1 MKPWWQPRSLRIRL
15 TASFVLLGAVLVAAA
30 TFGVS
35 ALVARTVWLPLDAAL
50 EEEATDLALML
61 HEELREAKPQPAGDF
76 DGDADDAVAQIAGER
91 NLGKEKFVAIVDR
104 EGRPLAVH
112 GRLPDGVLSTVTHG
126 EHATHA
132 YFVSGDERTYR
143 MVRHPDR
150 DGGWVVVGVRADR
163 QRHSVARAR
172 VALGF
177 GAAVFLVVLGAI
189 AWRITTRATAEIDG
203 VTAELE
209 ALEAESLHLRLSGR
223 DTTEVDRLV
232 AALNR
237 LLSRLDHAVT
247 HLRRFTADAAHELRT
262 PLAALR
268 ARLETA
274 LASDGTPDAHRD
286 GLLDALEQT
295 ERLSRLAEDLLTLSA
310 LESAESVADED
321 VDVASVAREVCEF
334 LEPVA
339 EEQGRVLQLSAGPAT
354 QVRGSVKLLKRVLV
368 NVLDNA
374 FRHTAAGGA
383 IDIDVARAD
392 GVVRVQVRDRGP
404 GFDDTDAERLFRRFG
419 HRASPRGGAGLGLAI
434 SREIVLKHHGRIEL
448 RSSSQGG
455 TTVVVELPAAPAA
468 H

>member
-1 MKPWWQPRSLRIRL
+1 MTAWWPPRSLRVRL

-30 TFGVS
+30 TLGVS
-35 ALVARTVWLPLDAAL
+35 ELVARTVWLPLDAAL
-50 EEEATDLALML
+50 EEEATDLALVL
-61 HEELREAKPQPAGDF
+61 HEELREAKTHPSG
-76 DGDADDAVAQIAGER
+76 DGDAADAVAQIAGER
-91 NLGKEKFVAIVDR
+91 DLGKEKFVAIVDR

-112 GRLPDGVLSTVTHG
+112 GPIPEGVLSTVTR
-126 EHATHA
+126 ADRAARA
-132 YFVSGDERTYR
+132 YFVSGGDRTYR
-143 MVRHPDR
+143 VVRHPDR
-150 DGGWVVVGVRADR
+150 DGGFVVVGVRADR

-172 VALGF
+172 VALGV
-177 GAAVFLVVLGAI
+177 GAAAFLVVLGAI

-203 VTAELE
+203 VTGELE
-209 ALEAESLHLRLSGR
+209 ALEAESLHRRLSGR
-223 DTTEVDRLV
+223 DTTEIDRLV

-237 LLSRLDHAVT
+237 LLSRLDRAVT

-268 ARLETA
+268 ARLENA
-274 LASDGTPDAHRD
+274 LANDGAPDAQRD

-321 VDVASVAREVCEF
+321 VDVSSVAREVCEF

-339 EEQGRVLQLSAGPAT
+339 EEQGRTLRLSAEPAAL
-354 QVRGSVKLLKRVLV
+354 VHGSVKLLKRVFV

-374 FRHTAAGGA
+374 FRHTAAGGSV
-383 IDIDVARAD
+383 DIDVARD
-392 GVVRVQVRDRGP
+392 GGVVRVQVRDQGP

-434 SREIVLKHHGRIEL
+434 SRGVVLKHHGRIEL
-448 RSSSQGG
+448 RSSPQAG
-455 TTVVVELPAAPAA
+455 TTVVVELPAAPVAS
-468 H
+468 